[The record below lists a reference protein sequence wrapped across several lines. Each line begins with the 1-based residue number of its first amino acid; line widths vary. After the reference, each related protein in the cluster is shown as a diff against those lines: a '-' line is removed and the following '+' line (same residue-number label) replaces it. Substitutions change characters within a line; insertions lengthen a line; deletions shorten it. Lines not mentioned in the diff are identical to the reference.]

1 MTEKTLPPSGHGT
14 VVLDIGAD
22 TGALVLHTPAELDGR
37 EIEISRTGVPGA
49 VRTHSQVRERR
60 TGVSV
65 RYAAVYPDL
74 AAGDYTIWRDAVTP
88 LTEITIAGGRI
99 TTCHWP
105 TPPRP
110 GAADRTACA
119 APG

>member
-22 TGALVLHTPAELDGR
+22 TGALILHTAAELDGR
-37 EIEISRTGVPGA
+37 EIEISRTGIPGA
-49 VRTHSQVRERR
+49 ARTHSQVRERR
-60 TGVSV
+60 TGVCV

-74 AAGDYTIWRDAVTP
+74 AAGDYTIWRDAGTP
-88 LTEITIAGGRI
+88 LAEVTITGGRI

-105 TPPRP
+105 APPLP
-110 GAADRTACA
+110 GADARTACA